1 MRRLTLLASALA
13 LAALTVGINS
23 PDAQTAPD
31 TYEACRPA
39 RETIP
44 APALPETVEV
54 EKCPV
59 GERVITDNG
68 IGTALPDPGESI
80 YVDALTTEG
89 SQELEVTHYRNGTL
103 ELAHVG
109 DESES
114 AGSEA
119 RIGAAASSPGECRD
133 DQYTN
138 LGHRVDSTLSWYFNR
153 GTTPRELTQ
162 KAALRALKAGGANIT
177 NTRNNCHMGDRV
189 PAGVGLS
196 YEGKT
201 SQQAE
206 VTADAHC
213 VPNDGMTVV
222 SFGELPRGIL
232 AVACFPS
239 TGTVRTSDVKFNK
252 THFNWTTRP
261 GSRSCNRE
269 YDLASVMTHERG
281 HTFGLGHVVP
291 EDAHRNLTMS
301 PVING
306 TCQSSER
313 TLGRGDVRGLGD
325 KY

>member
-1 MRRLTLLASALA
+1 MRRLTLLAATLA
-13 LAALTVGINS
+13 LATLTVGIIS
-23 PDAQTAPD
+23 PAAQTAPD
-31 TYEACRPA
+31 TYEACGPA
-39 RETIP
+39 RETIS

-103 ELAHVG
+103 ELEHVG
-109 DESES
+109 DES
-114 AGSEA
+114 GSEA
-119 RIGAAASSPGECRD
+119 EVGAAASGPGECRD
-133 DQYTN
+133 TARTN
-138 LGHRVDSTLSWYFNR
+138 LNHRVDSILSWKFNR

-177 NTRNNCHMGDRV
+177 NTRNSCHMGDRV
-189 PAGVGLS
+189 PQEAGLS
-196 YEGKT
+196 YAGKT
-201 SQQAE
+201 SLHAE
-206 VTADAHC
+206 ITANAHC
-213 VPNDGMTVV
+213 VSGDGMTVV
-222 SFGELPRGIL
+222 SFGELPRGVL

-239 TGTVRTSDVKFNK
+239 SGTVRASDVKFNK

-261 GSRSCNRE
+261 GSRSCNKE

-281 HTFGLGHVVP
+281 HTFGLGHVS
-291 EDAHRNLTMS
+291 EDSHGNLTMS
-301 PVING
+301 QRING

-313 TLGRGDVRGLGD
+313 TLGRGDVLGLDD
-325 KY
+325 KYPG